1 MHSSGLPPSPPPVSA
16 ADYVLRAT
24 ANSNEND
31 EDYDG
36 LIVFKDFVESRSN
49 GAIEVELFIGTQ
61 LCSKGAECLQ
71 GIADGS
77 IDIYITSGGAAGA
90 LRPGAGPPLSASGR
104 PDRRGST
111 GYFTRTLRELIL
123 SDSGGTIRLMTIGNT
138 GGWRNSPTPSVW

>member
-1 MHSSGLPPSPPPVSA
+1 MASKTAMRMLAGALGATLALGALATSVQA
-16 ADYVLRAT
+16 ADFKLRAT

-77 IDIYITSGGAAGA
+77 IDIYISTSSAGGSCPAA
-90 LRPGAGPPLSASGR
+90 
-104 PDRRGST
+104 
-111 GYFTRTLRELIL
+111 
-123 SDSGGTIRLMTIGNT
+123 
-138 GGWRNSPTPSVW
+138 